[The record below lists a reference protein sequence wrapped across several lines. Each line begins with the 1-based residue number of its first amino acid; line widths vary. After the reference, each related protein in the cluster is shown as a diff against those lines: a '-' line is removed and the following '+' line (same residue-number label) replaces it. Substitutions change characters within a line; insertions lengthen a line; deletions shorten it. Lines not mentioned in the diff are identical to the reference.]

1 MVNSE
6 LNVSLSLMVEQWSQ
20 VKEAL
25 HSGKVDAMDTEKLI
39 SDYMFF
45 KQFDDMFRQAVQHF
59 EIPLETIQPMYRGAN
74 GKVDLDNYERMIPK
88 LEFAKGHNRM
98 NPPNTAFIYLGV
110 LGENR
115 GRTKD
120 VVKKHITKTLL
131 QEIRASRDSMAT
143 ICEFQV
149 SDKGK
154 GKKIVSV
161 CGDDSIPLSERQIVA
176 HIRNQISKNR
186 NKESIEQVIS
196 RVLTSVYFNI
206 FSSDKIFK
214 PVETDQQE
222 VKKYE
227 YSPFHALASYILKQG
242 YAGIQFKST
251 VHRSGTN
258 LVLFETDDV
267 SAVENSME
275 HVQASEFI

>member
-6 LNVSLSLMVEQWSQ
+6 LNVSLSLMVEQWKQ

-25 HSGKVDAMDTEKLI
+25 HSGKVDAMDTKKLI
-39 SDYMFF
+39 NDYMFF

-59 EIPLETIQPMYRGAN
+59 EIPLETIKPMYRGAN
-74 GKVDLDNYERMIPK
+74 GKVALDNYERMIPK
-88 LEFAKGHNRM
+88 LEYAKGYNRM
-98 NPPNTAFIYLGV
+98 NPPGKAFIYLGV
-110 LGENR
+110 LGESR
-115 GRTKD
+115 GRDKD

-149 SDKGK
+149 TDKGK
-154 GKKIVSV
+154 GQKVVSV
-161 CGDDSIPLSERQIVA
+161 CGDDALSLSERQIEA
-176 HIRNQISKNR
+176 HIRSQISKNR

-206 FSSDKIFK
+206 FSSEKIFK
-214 PVETDQQE
+214 PVETDHQE

-227 YSPFHALASYILKQG
+227 YAPFHALANYVLKQG
-242 YAGIQFKST
+242 YAGIKFRST

-267 SAVENSME
+267 SVVGNSME